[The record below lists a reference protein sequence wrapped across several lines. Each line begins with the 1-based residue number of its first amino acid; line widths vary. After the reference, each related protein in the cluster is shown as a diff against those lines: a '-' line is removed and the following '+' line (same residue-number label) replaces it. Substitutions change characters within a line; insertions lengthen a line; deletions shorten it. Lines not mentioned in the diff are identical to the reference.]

1 MTSKKL
7 RRYLDA
13 AYTNDTDVQDEQFQ
27 EIQESVRA
35 FAHTVE
41 VLVKD
46 KNFAGLKIVMLEF
59 IEQQDGVGDHEDD
72 GGSGLLGDTDVLEA
86 AARFLLRRGKDSGM
100 AAELMG
106 IVYRKA
112 QGTETPSTTIE

>member
-7 RRYLDA
+7 LRYLTA
-13 AYTNDTDVQDEQFQ
+13 TYTNDTDVQAEQFK
-27 EIQESVRA
+27 EIRESVRA

-46 KNFAGLKIVMLEF
+46 KNFAGLKIVMLDFLE
-59 IEQQDGVGDHEDD
+59 EQDGVGYDEDS
-72 GGSGLLGDTDVLEA
+72 GGTALLGDSDVLEV
-86 AARFLLRRGKDSGM
+86 AARYLLRRGKDSET

-106 IVYRKA
+106 IVFRKA
-112 QGTETPSTTIE
+112 QGTQTPSTTIE